1 MLKLNFAKLSNR
13 IALCYRMMQSPELK
27 KANFNIKQ
35 ADILNIPKKFV
46 YLCATHLCVN
56 YPQAHTSVRTI
67 IHKLTHSK

>member
-35 ADILNIPKKFV
+35 ADILNIPKN
-46 YLCATHLCVN
+46 LCIFAPHICVSITHK
-56 YPQAHTSVRTI
+56 R
-67 IHKLTHSK
+67 IHLGEQLFTN